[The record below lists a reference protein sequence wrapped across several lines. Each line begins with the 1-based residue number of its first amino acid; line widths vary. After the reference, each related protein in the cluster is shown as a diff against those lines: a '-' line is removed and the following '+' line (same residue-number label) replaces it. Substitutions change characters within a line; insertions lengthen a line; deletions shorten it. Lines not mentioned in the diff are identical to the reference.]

1 MSLVAV
7 VVGVDVA
14 VVVVVVVVV
23 VEILLPLSSIFGA
36 ISLLFRLMDK
46 VASFNST

>member
-7 VVGVDVA
+7 VEGVDVA

-23 VEILLPLSSIFGA
+23 VILLPLSSIFGA